1 MTRHAKKE
9 AFQFTGRLSRL
20 VSMYDVA
27 FSHKYHYDDAVPG
40 VTVSATCDL
49 CKQDNFMDNP
59 NAIILTCSNLD
70 LNNTFCIVV
79 CCSDLFA
86 NNSGGGWVPGRSAWV
101 CGGSADARRAFE
113 IHYHPLLYPTV

>member
-1 MTRHAKKE
+1 
-9 AFQFTGRLSRL
+9 
-20 VSMYDVA
+20 MYEVA

-40 VTVSATCDL
+40 VTVSAKCDL

-86 NNSGGGWVPGRSAWV
+86 RVGPGLLRRMPGGHSKFTTIPSSTRPSKLFPPKVNFRV
-101 CGGSADARRAFE
+101 
-113 IHYHPLLYPTV
+113 V

>member
-1 MTRHAKKE
+1 
-9 AFQFTGRLSRL
+9 
-20 VSMYDVA
+20 MYEVA

-79 CCSDLFA
+79 DLFA
-86 NNSGGGWVPGRSAWV
+86 NNSGGGWVGVPGRSAWV

-113 IHYHPLLYPTV
+113 IIHYHPLLYPTV